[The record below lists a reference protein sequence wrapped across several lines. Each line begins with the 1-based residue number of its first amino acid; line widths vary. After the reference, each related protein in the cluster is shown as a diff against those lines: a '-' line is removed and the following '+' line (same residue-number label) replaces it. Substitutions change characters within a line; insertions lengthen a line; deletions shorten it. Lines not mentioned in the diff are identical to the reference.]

1 MENGSNCLTPALNV
15 LRQDLA
21 GAEPAGT
28 AGPEPVGTIELKEM
42 GIIIRVPEES
52 VSVTVTAHVM
62 SDTGDI
68 IKVQKQL
75 SPSELRQAR
84 ADFLDEVALGDDYDA
99 EFVLTDE
106 GLAYAE
112 QLSVTEDGEF
122 EWTENE
128 NM

>member
-1 MENGSNCLTPALNV
+1 MNGNNCLTPAMNV
-15 LRQDLA
+15 LRRDMT
-21 GAEPAGT
+21 GSDPA
-28 AGPEPVGTIELKEM
+28 GTIELKEM

-75 SPSELRQAR
+75 SPSELRKAR
-84 ADFLDEVALGDDYDA
+84 ADFLDEVVLGDDYDA

>member
-21 GAEPAGT
+21 GAEQAE
-28 AGPEPVGTIELKEM
+28 AEPVVTIELEEM

-62 SDTGDI
+62 SDDGNI

-84 ADFLDEVALGDDYDA
+84 ADFLDEVVLGDDYDA
-99 EFVLTDE
+99 EFVLNNK
-106 GLAYAE
+106 GLDYAE

>member
-21 GAEPAGT
+21 GAEQAE
-28 AGPEPVGTIELKEM
+28 AEPVGTIELEEM
-42 GIIIRVPEES
+42 GIIIRVPKES

-84 ADFLDEVALGDDYDA
+84 ADFLDEVVLGDDYDA
-99 EFVLTDE
+99 EFVLNDK
-106 GLAYAE
+106 GLDYAE

>member
-15 LRQDLA
+15 LRQDLV
-21 GAEPAGT
+21 GAEPAE
-28 AGPEPVGTIELKEM
+28 PEPVGTIELKEM

-84 ADFLDEVALGDDYDA
+84 ADFLDEVVLGDDYDA
-99 EFVLTDE
+99 KFVLTED
-106 GLAYAE
+106 GRAFAE
-112 QLSVTEDGEF
+112 QLSITEDGEF